1 MTLALPIIKWLAP
14 SMMRSVIISVASLII
29 GLLILFLGALPE
41 RKAFRVTDDEAHT
54 LDVRLN
60 QMRANVASTEQQKQA
75 CDKIMAER
83 DALVASGVIE
93 PLLGSF
99 SMRGKNL
106 LDPIARQTGFHI
118 DGVRELQP
126 IPLQLPKPAPEQL
139 HYRQPVE
146 FSGQG
151 SYAQITAFITQAEAS
166 QPLVALSGLLIL
178 SQPQSPETHK
188 AVITFEWPAKGER
201 IKPDTPP
208 KR

>member
-1 MTLALPIIKWLAP
+1 MTLASPIMKWLAP
-14 SMMRSVIISVASLII
+14 SMIRSVVISVAALVI

-41 RKAFRVTDDEAHT
+41 RTALRVAGDEAHT
-54 LDVRLN
+54 LDVRLS
-60 QMRANVASTEQQKQA
+60 QMRATVATAEHQKQA
-75 CDKIMAER
+75 CDKLMAER
-83 DALVASGVIE
+83 DALVTSGVIE

-146 FSGQG
+146 FTGQG
-151 SYAQITAFITQAEAS
+151 SYTQITAFITQVEAS

-178 SQPQSPETHK
+178 SQPQTPETHK
-188 AVITFEWPAKGER
+188 AVITFEWPAKGEK
-201 IKPDTPP
+201 IKTDKLP
-208 KR
+208 KK

>member
-1 MTLALPIIKWLAP
+1 MTLASPIMKWLAP
-14 SMMRSVIISVASLII
+14 SMIRSVVISMAALII

-41 RKAFRVTDDEAHT
+41 RTALRVAGDEAHT

-60 QMRANVASTEQQKQA
+60 QMRATVATAEHQKQA
-75 CDKIMAER
+75 CDKPMAER

-146 FSGQG
+146 FTGQG
-151 SYAQITAFITQAEAS
+151 SYTQITAFITQVEAS
-166 QPLVALSGLLIL
+166 QPLATLSGLLVL
-178 SQPQSPETHK
+178 GQPQTPETHK
-188 AVITFEWPAKGER
+188 AVITFEWPAKGEK
-201 IKPDTPP
+201 IKTD
-208 KR
+208 KLSKK